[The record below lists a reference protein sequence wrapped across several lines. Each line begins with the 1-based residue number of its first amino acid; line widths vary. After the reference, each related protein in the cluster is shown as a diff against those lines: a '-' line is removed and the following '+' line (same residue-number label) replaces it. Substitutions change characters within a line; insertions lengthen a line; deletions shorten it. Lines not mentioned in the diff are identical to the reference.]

1 MTSPVCRSAIAS
13 LFVMLL
19 AACGAED
26 DEGGMTDEAPVTTA
40 TCITLVGQTCG
51 CPDGRTYGKFAC
63 DGSCTQCVAPV
74 AGSGV
79 AGAGT
84 AGTAATSVPGP
95 GRGAAGSGIPS
106 GAAGR
111 GMAGAPSMPAP
122 AGMAGLAGAPG
133 GAAGAPMAGV
143 GGAAGGG
150 GGVAPVAGAPAPGGT
165 TSGAVPDGPVCAPVA
180 TWSAEWAGFEDEVLR
195 LVNENRAKGWNCDAE
210 GMFPPA
216 GPLTMIPTLR
226 CSARLHSKDMADRMF
241 FDHANP
247 DMENPGTRMKEAGY
261 VGAGWG
267 ENIARGQRTPAEV
280 VTNWMD
286 SDGHCS
292 NIMNASFNQIGVGY
306 FAGMSTNPRYN
317 SELYWTQN
325 FGAAAAARP

>member
-1 MTSPVCRSAIAS
+1 MTSPVCRSAIVS
-13 LFVMLL
+13 LFMLL
-19 AACGAED
+19 LVACGD
-26 DEGGMTDEAPVTTA
+26 DGDGGGMTDEAPVTA

-63 DGSCTQCVAPV
+63 DGSCTQCVVPA
-74 AGSGV
+74 AGSGA

-84 AGTAATSVPGP
+84 TAGTPGTSVPGP

-106 GAAGR
+106 GVAGR

-122 AGMAGLAGAPG
+122 AGMAGLAGAPA
-133 GAAGAPMAGV
+133 GAAGAPMAGA

-150 GGVAPVAGAPAPGGT
+150 AAPVAGAPAPGGT

-195 LVNENRAKGWNCDAE
+195 LVNENRAKGWNCDTE

-216 GPLTMIPTLR
+216 GPLTMIQTLR
-226 CSARLHSKDMADRMF
+226 CSARLHSKDMADRMYF
-241 FDHANP
+241 AHDNP

-261 VGAGWG
+261 VGRGWG

-280 VTNWMD
+280 VMGWMD

-325 FGAAAAARP
+325 FGAAATPRP